1 MRRRSAWSWT
11 PGRIGETD
19 GLFRCE
25 PQISGRCPTGGR
37 WQRDGAGR
45 SGGAAEAI
53 CAVGRAGG
61 GAAEKRRLFPG
72 CGLCQKTAQGA
83 VLAPMCPHPGGNGVL
98 HPSGGVGGACGR
110 CGDLPGPCAKAQS
123 KKKKEKDAPA
133 NEMTGAK
140 KVCYSA
146 VRGRRAERT
155 APRRMPTTAGRTQ
168 PSFTSARG
176 MLFKRA
182 SRPNRGIFR
191 SCKVYRILATVV
203 KAMPTG

>member
-45 SGGAAEAI
+45 AGGAAEAV
-53 CAVGRAGG
+53 CAVGRAGEERRKNG
-61 GAAEKRRLFPG
+61 GCFLDADFAKKLPKALSWHRCAPAPRREW
-72 CGLCQKTAQGA
+72 
-83 VLAPMCPHPGGNGVL
+83 VL

-140 KVCYSA
+140 KFVILLY
-146 VRGRRAERT
+146 GDAEQKN
-155 APRRMPTTAGRTQ
+155 RTQ
-168 PSFTSARG
+168 KDAHHGR
-176 MLFKRA
+176 
-182 SRPNRGIFR
+182 
-191 SCKVYRILATVV
+191 
-203 KAMPTG
+203 